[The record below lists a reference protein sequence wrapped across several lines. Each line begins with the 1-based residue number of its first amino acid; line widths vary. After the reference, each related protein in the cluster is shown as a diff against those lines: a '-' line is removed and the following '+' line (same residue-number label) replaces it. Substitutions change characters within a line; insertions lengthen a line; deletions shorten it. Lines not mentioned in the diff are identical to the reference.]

1 MQFTILR
8 FDSLSSTNDEAA
20 RQAKS
25 GAQEGLCIVA
35 RQQTK
40 GRGRRERV
48 WFSPADAGLYF
59 SLILKPKFERQKLPL
74 ITLAAAISVSDAVKE
89 ACDLQTD
96 IKWANDIHASGK
108 KLSGILAE
116 AVETQKEIT
125 VVLGIGINL
134 KNDAI
139 APELAEI
146 ATSIENEIGKQPDI
160 EKLLVRLTKNLQK
173 NYEILHQTNGSEK
186 TIQAW
191 TERSSYAFG
200 KRVQVTL
207 ENETFEGET
216 CGLETTGA
224 LRVLAENGLI
234 KTIHAGDVISLRRQ

>member
-25 GAQEGLCIVA
+25 GAQEGLCVVA
-35 RQQTK
+35 GQQTK
-40 GRGRRERV
+40 GRGRRGRI
-48 WFSPADAGLYF
+48 WHSPADAGLYL

-74 ITLAAAISVSDAVKE
+74 ITLAAAVSVSDAIKE
-89 ACDLQTD
+89 AYDLQTD
-96 IKWANDIHASGK
+96 IKWANDIHADGK

-116 AVETQKEIT
+116 TVETRNELI

-134 KNDAI
+134 KKDAI
-139 APELAEI
+139 APELLET
-146 ATSIENEIGKQPDI
+146 ATSIEDEIGKLPDK
-160 EKLLVRLTKNLQK
+160 EKLLITLTKNLQK
-173 NYEILHQTNGSEK
+173 NYEILHQTNGSEQ
-186 TIQAW
+186 TIRAW

-200 KRVQVTL
+200 KRVRVRL

-216 CGLETTGA
+216 CGLEATGA
-224 LRVLAENGLI
+224 LRVLAKNGLI
-234 KTIHAGDVISLRRQ
+234 KTVHAGDVVSLRRQ